1 MKEYLKPK
9 SHNNSKLEIAQI
21 SINSRKDKWIMVY
34 TQMEYFIV
42 MRMNQSLLYAIL
54 WMILTNI
61 IVSKGSVALFDFTNY
76 KNRQNFVLEVKIMVT
91 LVVFLILH

>member
-1 MKEYLKPK
+1 
-9 SHNNSKLEIAQI
+9 
-21 SINSRKDKWIMVY
+21 MVY

>member
-1 MKEYLKPK
+1 
-9 SHNNSKLEIAQI
+9 
-21 SINSRKDKWIMVY
+21 MVY

-54 WMILTNI
+54 WMILTNT

>member
-1 MKEYLKPK
+1 
-9 SHNNSKLEIAQI
+9 
-21 SINSRKDKWIMVY
+21 
-34 TQMEYFIV
+34 MEYFIV

-76 KNRQNFVLEVKIMVT
+76 KNRKNICKC
-91 LVVFLILH
+91 ILYSEPT

>member
-1 MKEYLKPK
+1 
-9 SHNNSKLEIAQI
+9 
-21 SINSRKDKWIMVY
+21 MVY

-42 MRMNQSLLYAIL
+42 MRMNQPLLYAIL

-91 LVVFLILH
+91 LVFLILY

>member
-1 MKEYLKPK
+1 MG
-9 SHNNSKLEIAQI
+9 
-21 SINSRKDKWIMVY
+21 Y

-42 MRMNQSLLYAIL
+42 MRMNQPLLYAIL

-61 IVSKGSVALFDFTNY
+61 IVSKGSIALFDFVNY

-91 LVVFLILH
+91 LVVF

>member
-1 MKEYLKPK
+1 
-9 SHNNSKLEIAQI
+9 
-21 SINSRKDKWIMVY
+21 MVY

-42 MRMNQSLLYAIL
+42 MRMNQPLLYAIL

-91 LVVFLILH
+91 LVVFLILY